1 MKAYQITADYS
12 ITSLKLTDVTYPKL
26 LPNQILVKIKAVSF
40 NYRDLLVIKGV
51 DRWKPPIGRVPV
63 SDGVGVVVE
72 TGSQVT
78 AVNLHD
84 RVAGLF
90 LPKWIEGKLVTEKL
104 GWSLAGAVKD
114 GLLQEYM
121 IFDEHEVVSVPEYL
135 SDEEAA
141 TLPCAGLTAWHG
153 LIEKGNI
160 KSGDTVVVQGT
171 GGISLFSAQFALMA
185 GADVILLSG
194 SDEKLDVARKLG
206 VKQLINYNEVPHWE
220 NEVVRLTNGRGAD
233 HIVEVVGAGN
243 INKSIEAV
251 AIDGTI
257 SVIGLVGGLK
267 GEINTE
273 KIMARQIRLQGIE
286 VGSKEMFK
294 RMNNALA
301 VNKLHPVISLVYSFE
316 DAREALTIL
325 EKGAHYGKVCLKM
338 VS

>member
-1 MKAYQITADYS
+1 MKSYQITAGYS
-12 ITSLKLTDVTYPKL
+12 VASLKLTDVNYPKL
-26 LPNQILVKIKAVSF
+26 LPNQILVKIKALSL

-51 DRWKPPIGRVPV
+51 DRWKPPLGRVPV
-63 SDGVGVVVE
+63 SDGVGLVVD

-90 LPKWIEGKLVTEKL
+90 LPNWKEGKLVAEKL
-104 GWSLAGAVKD
+104 GRSLGGAVKD

-121 IFDEHEVVSVPEYL
+121 IFDEHEVVRVPGYL
-135 SDEEAA
+135 TDEEAA
-141 TLPCAGLTAWHG
+141 TLPCAGLTAWHS
-153 LIEKGNI
+153 IAEKGNI
-160 KSGDTVVVQGT
+160 KPGDSVVVQGT
-171 GGISLFSAQFALMA
+171 GGISLFSAQFAMMA

-206 VKQLINYNEVPHWE
+206 VKQLINYKQNPDWETEVI
-220 NEVVRLTNGRGAD
+220 RRTNGRGAD
-233 HIVEVVGAGN
+233 HIVEVVGASN

-251 AIDGTI
+251 AMDGTI

-273 KIMARQIRLQGIE
+273 KIMAKQIRLQGIE

-301 VNKLHPVISLVYSFE
+301 VNKLHPVISNTFAFDDV
-316 DAREALTIL
+316 REALTIL
-325 EKGAHYGKVCLKM
+325 EKGTHYGKICLKM
-338 VS
+338 ND